1 MTFGIFIYCE
11 NKKYKID
18 LCQIRRNLDIDFTET
33 DFYLSIFG
41 STTIIKVKIFSVEY
55 ILFDF
60 IDNC

>member
-11 NKKYKID
+11 KNHKID
-18 LCQIRRNLDIDFTET
+18 LCQIRRNLDIVFTET

-41 STTIIKVKIFSVEY
+41 SNIIVKVKIFPVEY

-60 IDNC
+60 INNC